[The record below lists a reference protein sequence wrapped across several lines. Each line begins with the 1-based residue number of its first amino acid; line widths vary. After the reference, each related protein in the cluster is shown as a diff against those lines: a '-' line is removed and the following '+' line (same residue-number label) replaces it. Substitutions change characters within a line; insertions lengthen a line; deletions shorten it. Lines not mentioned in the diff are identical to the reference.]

1 MDHTTQAKQQ
11 AAKAALKYIEPGMIL
26 GLGTGSTAAELIR
39 LLGERV
45 AQGLD
50 ITGVPSSDQSARLAR
65 ELDIPLTSLQDSP
78 VLDLNIDGADEV
90 DPQFNMIKGGGG
102 ALLREKIL
110 AHSSKR
116 NVFIVDQG
124 KQVPELGAFPLPL
137 EVVPFAL
144 ESVVIQL
151 QQIALNPQLRMR
163 NGAPFKTDE
172 GNAILDMDIRGFS
185 NYQSLNTRLLAIPGI
200 VETGLFLDYVDV
212 LIVGSHTGA
221 EILENRK

>member
-11 AAKAALKYIEPGMIL
+11 AAKAALKYVEPGMIL

-39 LLGERV
+39 LLGEQV
-45 AQGLD
+45 AQGFD
-50 ITGVPSSDQSARLAR
+50 ITGVPSSDQSAQLAQ
-65 ELDIPLTSLQDSP
+65 ELGIPLSSLQESP

-110 AHSSKR
+110 AQSAKR
-116 NVFIVDQG
+116 NIFIVDQG
-124 KQVPELGAFPLPL
+124 KQVHELGAFPLPL

-151 QQIALNPQLRMR
+151 QQIDLNPQLRLQ

-172 GNAILDMDIRGFS
+172 GNAILDADIRGFS
-185 NYQSLNTRLLAIPGI
+185 DYQRLNSRLLAIPGI

-212 LIVGSHTGA
+212 LIVGNLTGA
-221 EILENRK
+221 GILENPK